1 MKTTKSMLDYIATC
15 SKMSLESFE
24 LARLNDRANLR
35 KQMIEILDEL
45 IEVDIQARVAE
56 WVLVQRRR
64 QGQLQS
70 PEGQLRHPPQHAHRH
85 APLQAA
91 GASVPRLPANDAANA
106 DGFPELSANPVMSA
120 LREAVL
126 DAPTQLR
133 RGDVAAATNP
143 AAHATNVVSAPVA
156 DCSIA
161 EKAKRIA

>member
-56 WVLVQRRR
+56 WVLVQRRS
-64 QGQLQS
+64 QDQLQS

-85 APLQAA
+85 GPLQGA
-91 GASVPRLPANDAANA
+91 GASVPRLPANEVSNA
-106 DGFPELSANPVMSA
+106 DKFPELSANPVMSV
-120 LREAVL
+120 LRDAVL
-126 DAPTQLR
+126 EAPAHLR
-133 RGDVAAATNP
+133 RSDVAAATNP
-143 AAHATNVVSAPVA
+143 AAHAAVAVPAPVA
-156 DCSIA
+156 DCRIA